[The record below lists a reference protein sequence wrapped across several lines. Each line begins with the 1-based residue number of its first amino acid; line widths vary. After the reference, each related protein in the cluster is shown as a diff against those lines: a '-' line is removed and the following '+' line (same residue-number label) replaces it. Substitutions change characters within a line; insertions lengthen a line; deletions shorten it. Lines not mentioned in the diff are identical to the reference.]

1 MDMANFSSCR
11 LFENETTDTK
21 NYMVDCPR
29 AKCCFVLREYM
40 SIEFWGRH
48 NLIYMKTNIGYRN
61 RAKNDTKIFEMAAP
75 LSCE

>member
-1 MDMANFSSCR
+1 MKKLRGVSLSMDMANFSSCR

-48 NLIYMKTNIGYRN
+48 NLIYMRNKYRV
-61 RAKNDTKIFEMAAP
+61 
-75 LSCE
+75 